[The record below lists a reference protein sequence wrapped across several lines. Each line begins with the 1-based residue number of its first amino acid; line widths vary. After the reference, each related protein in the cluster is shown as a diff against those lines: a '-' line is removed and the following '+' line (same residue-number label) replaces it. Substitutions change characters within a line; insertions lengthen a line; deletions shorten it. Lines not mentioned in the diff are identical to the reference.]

1 VTAPRTCDCG
11 GCPECLS
18 TVRLNAIRA
27 AQSAKEAA
35 AEGLARA
42 LSALLERMAFEGGE
56 GPWAIEPRAALA
68 AWEKWKKVEKKAEEK
83 AEKTKGGNRCR

>member
-1 VTAPRTCDCG
+1 MEADPIYAAGLPIVRA
-11 GCPECLS
+11 LS
-18 TVRLNAIRA
+18 GVSRWDLCQRVV
-27 AQSAKEAA
+27 A
-35 AEGLARA
+35 AEGMART